1 MQNEINSS
9 AELTQDLQDALRNLL
24 DNEVALIGGG
34 EVIVNFA

>member
-9 AELTQDLQDALRNLL
+9 VELTQDLQDALRNLL